1 MGKNLS
7 DVTVKLNVEQPSVPV
22 NMGNLAIFVKGESPK
37 MESFGSYDDV
47 VSNYSENDAINQ
59 IASGYFAQADH
70 GDKLFVITYNVL
82 DSVAETYYSAGWEFA
97 TVVGA
102 DGTNPDTE
110 VATLS
115 NYISGKDERFA
126 IVAYPATEKTVSK
139 AEEIR
144 SNLGNARRT
153 IIFANGE
160 DQSKAF
166 YGLGALIGAVANE
179 LVGSVTWK
187 FRKVGG
193 VKPATLTVTQIQK
206 LHDANIFTYVTK
218 AGINQT
224 SEGKTVGGEYIDAL
238 HGDDWVKASIET
250 ELQKLLSSSKK
261 LSFDA
266 VGIAQIDATV
276 TQVLSQAT
284 NNGIIL
290 ENAETGM
297 GKFAVTTVPREES
310 PASDISS
317 RQYTGLSFS
326 YTRAGA
332 IHSVVVS
339 GQINL

>member
-153 IIFANGE
+153 IVFANGE

-193 VKPATLTVTQIQK
+193 VKPVTLTVTQIQK

-224 SEGKTVGGEYIDAL
+224 SEPL
-238 HGDDWVKASIET
+238 
-250 ELQKLLSSSKK
+250 
-261 LSFDA
+261 
-266 VGIAQIDATV
+266 
-276 TQVLSQAT
+276 
-284 NNGIIL
+284 
-290 ENAETGM
+290 M
-297 GKFAVTTVPREES
+297 
-310 PASDISS
+310 
-317 RQYTGLSFS
+317 
-326 YTRAGA
+326 
-332 IHSVVVS
+332 
-339 GQINL
+339 